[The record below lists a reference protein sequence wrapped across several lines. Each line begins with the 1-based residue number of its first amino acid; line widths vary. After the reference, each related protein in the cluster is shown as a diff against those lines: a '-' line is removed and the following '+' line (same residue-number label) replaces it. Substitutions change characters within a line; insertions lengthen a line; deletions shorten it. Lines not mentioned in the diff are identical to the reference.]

1 MTILTEKKSVA
12 ENYIKALNLTKKE
25 NAWYVSSDGKINLTY
40 AAGHLYTLF
49 DAEDYNAENKN
60 WYHRKLPIK
69 PEEYLYKPIVTKK
82 TTRTECEKVLKNAVK
97 NGEEIVIAT
106 DPDREGEVIA
116 RLILR
121 ACKADF
127 SKVTRI
133 WCCEGLDRTQII
145 SGIRSRKIDK
155 TYDYLALQG
164 EYQKKAD
171 WMFGINL
178 TTAYTLLNNDGET
191 YSIGRVQTA
200 VLTEIY
206 NRHKSILLFMP
217 KRYYLLKLTME
228 SGTDSFLINTKTQN
242 THFDDK
248 TELERIKAE
257 LEKDNEV
264 IISSV
269 EREQKKELPPKLYD
283 LAQLQIDAYKNY
295 DIDVDQCLEIAQTLY
310 NEKGKISY
318 PRTDSVVLNDSDAEK
333 THELYEKIKDTY
345 NFEFTDPSKINA
357 ANKRL
362 FDSKGV
368 TGHHGIIPSNTY
380 EKEDSLDWKVYDL
393 VARRFLMSGMG
404 EYVKDEYKVYYSKK
418 NHSYVFKSEGYQT
431 VRLGW
436 KEAEL
441 GFEDKSVPLNKNV
454 GETDRI
460 KSIEIVEKLTEPP
473 KYYTQATLIKFMRNP
488 NNSDEEGIKLSS
500 IGTEATQ
507 ASIIKTLFVR
517 KYIHNVGKHIEILP
531 KGIKIIE
538 QIMDNSVLMNNTNVE
553 TTTRWEKLNKEN
565 PSLFLENVEK
575 LTEKSISNMRGNMET
590 VIAQREI
597 GICPACGGKIMKGK
611 NGFYCSGYKEKG
623 CENNINYHVM
633 GHDIDEN
640 FMKAFLESKK
650 TDVMNGVKKDGSQV
664 QFYFRIDENGKF
676 TIVFVGNNEKICECP
691 KCGKGIFEKKM
702 VYKCENADC
711 GFFMWKQ
718 TSGIKFGPDMIKTL
732 CEGGEIKTE
741 QTKKDKSTAKVT
753 VRLDETREKIEI
765 SY

>member
-25 NAWYVSSDGKINLTY
+25 NGWYVSTDGKINLTY

-49 DAEDYNAENKN
+49 EPEDYNPENKN
-60 WYHRKLPIK
+60 WYKRTLPIK
-69 PEEYLYKPIVTKK
+69 PEKYFYKPIATKK

-133 WCCEGLDRTQII
+133 WCCEGLDKGQILF
-145 SGIRSRKIDK
+145 GIKNRKIDK
-155 TYDYLALQG
+155 TYDSLAAQG

-178 TTAYTLLNNDGET
+178 STAYTLLNNDGET

-206 NRHKSILLFMP
+206 NREKSILLFMP
-217 KRYYLLKLTME
+217 KKYYMLKLSME
-228 SGTDSFLINTKTQN
+228 SGTDSFLINLK
-242 THFDDK
+242 DK
-248 TELERIKAE
+248 TPHFSDKAMLEEIKKELEE
-257 LEKDNEV
+257 NSEV
-264 IISSV
+264 IVSSV
-269 EREQKKELPPKLYD
+269 ETKEKKELPPKLYD

-295 DIDVDQCLEIAQTLY
+295 SIDVDHCLEIAQTLY

-318 PRTDSVVLNDSDAEK
+318 PRTDSVVLNDTDAPK
-333 THELYEKIKDTY
+333 TRELYSKIKETYDFTFTDEEKI
-345 NFEFTDPSKINA
+345 NSE
-357 ANKRL
+357 NKRL

-368 TGHHGIIPSNTY
+368 TGHHGIIPSNTF
-380 EKEDSLDWKVYDL
+380 EKEDSEDWKVYDL
-393 VARRFLMSGMG
+393 VARRFLMAGMG
-404 EYVKDEYKVYYSKK
+404 EYLKNEYRVFYSQ
-418 NHSYVFKSEGYQT
+418 NSTNYVFRAEGYET
-431 VRLGW
+431 KRLGW

-441 GFEDKSVPLNKNV
+441 GFEDKSVPLNKKPCDK
-454 GETDRI
+454 DRI
-460 KSIEIVEKLTEPP
+460 KSIEIIEKETEPP
-473 KYYTQATLIKFMRNP
+473 KHYTQATLIKFMRNP
-488 NNSDEEGIKLSS
+488 NDSDAEGVQLSS

-507 ASIIKTLFVR
+507 ASIVKTLFVR

-538 QIMDNSVLMNNTNVE
+538 QIMDNSVLMANTNVE

-565 PSLFLENVEK
+565 PALFLENVER

-597 GICPACGGKIMKGK
+597 GICPSCGGKIMKGK

-623 CENNINYHVM
+623 CENNINFHVM
-633 GHDIDEN
+633 GNDIDEN
-640 FMKAFLESKK
+640 FIKAFLENKK
-650 TDVMNGVKKDGSQV
+650 TDVMNGVKKDGSSV
-664 QFYFRIDENGKF
+664 QFYFHIDENGKF
-676 TIVFVGNNEKICECP
+676 LITFLGNSERVCDCP

-702 VYKCENADC
+702 VWKCENADC
-711 GFFMWKQ
+711 SFFMWKQ
-718 TSGIKFGPDMIKTL
+718 TSGIKFNCEMIKTL
-732 CEGGEIKTE
+732 CEGGEVKTK
-741 QTKKDKSTAKVT
+741 QTKKDQSIADVT
-753 VRLDETREKIEI
+753 VRLDQSKEKIEI